1 MDKSDE
7 IILCNLIYNYQEV
20 LGMSINNKYHERWL
34 LIKNNT
40 IYVDSIE
47 NQHCNPKIRT
57 LVAHIDFEIDNY
69 YIENLKTLLF
79 GVFRRNE
86 AANKHVYHNKN
97 YKSSHKPKIPEHSII
112 YIKEDIVDFITPINL
127 YNELYILQKNM
138 HLQIIKKDAEISA
151 LKHILEEK
159 DEIIRQ
165 NTSTFSLDKLVGYS
179 VEDDNEFIE
188 ATWP

>member
-1 MDKSDE
+1 MKMDKSDE
-7 IILCNLIYNYQEV
+7 KILCNLIYNHQEL
-20 LGMSINNKYHERWL
+20 LGMSINNTCEERWL

-40 IYVDSIE
+40 IYVDSLT
-47 NQHCNPKIRT
+47 NNCNPKIRT
-57 LVAHIDFEIDNY
+57 VISHIDFEIDND

-79 GVFRRNE
+79 GVLRRNE
-86 AANKHVYHNKN
+86 ANKHIYKN
-97 YKSSHKPKIPEHSII
+97 HKPMPNYPII
-112 YIKEDIVDFITPINL
+112 WIKENIVDFITPIKL

-138 HLQIIKKDAEISA
+138 HLQIIKKDAEIFA

-179 VEDDNEFIE
+179 VEDDDEFIE

>member
-1 MDKSDE
+1 MKMDKSDE
-7 IILCNLIYNYQEV
+7 KILCNLIYNHQEL
-20 LGMSINNKYHERWL
+20 LGMSVNNTREERWL

-40 IYVDSIE
+40 IYVDSTYNGNAKTRQEIS
-47 NQHCNPKIRT
+47 
-57 LVAHIDFEIDNY
+57 HIDFEIDND

-79 GVFRRNE
+79 GVLRRNE
-86 AANKHVYHNKN
+86 ANKHIYKN
-97 YKSSHKPKIPEHSII
+97 HKPIPNYPII
-112 YIKEDIVDFITPINL
+112 WIGENIVDFITPIKL

-138 HLQIIKKDAEISA
+138 HLQIIKKDAEIFA

-165 NTSTFSLDKLVGYS
+165 TSSTFSLDKLVGYS
-179 VEDDNEFIE
+179 VEDDDEFIE

>member
-1 MDKSDE
+1 MDKSAE
-7 IILCNLIYNYQEV
+7 IILCNLIYNHQE
-20 LGMSINNKYHERWL
+20 LCGMSINNKYHERWL

-57 LVAHIDFEIDNY
+57 VISHIDFEIDND

-86 AANKHVYHNKN
+86 EANKHVYHNKN
-97 YKSSHKPKIPEHSII
+97 HKPKIPEYTII
-112 YIKEDIVDFITPINL
+112 YIKENIVDFITPIKL
-127 YNELYILQKNM
+127 YNELYVLQKNM
-138 HLQIIKKDAEISA
+138 HLQIIKKDAEIFA

-159 DEIIRQ
+159 DEIIKQ
-165 NTSTFSLDKLVGYS
+165 NNSTFSLDKLVGYS
-179 VEDDNEFIE
+179 VEDDDEFIE